1 MRLYGLTNERMNRGF
16 NFASWLP
23 RGRVWL
29 RGLAATSNEFALDVY
44 SYSTRAARC
53 RALPRAVAGCTARD
67 IASKFPWNV

>member
-44 SYSTRAARC
+44 SYSTRAAARC
-53 RALPRAVAGCTARD
+53 RAQLPAAPRATLLQN
-67 IASKFPWNV
+67 FPGTFRF